1 MPTAVDQEQGPV
13 ERLATCALGYVRDG
27 MRVGLGSGR
36 AASAFVR
43 ALGARV
49 REGLAVRGVPTSEN
63 TGRLARDLGVPLAG
77 LDEGII
83 DLTVDGADEV
93 DPRLDLIKGYGGA
106 LVRERIVAAASRPG
120 VILVGGGELVAGLRG
135 PGRLPGRAAAA
146 ALVEAARAARA
157 GRGRCCVALSGGSTP
172 RRMYD
177 ILAEAPRWA
186 RLAWDRVEF
195 FWGDERA
202 VPPDHPESNYGAAA
216 AALLGKLDIAPERV
230 HRILGELPGAH

>member
-1 MPTAVDQEQGPV
+1 MATPTTVGQDQGPL
-13 ERLATCALGYVRDG
+13 ERLASSALEYVRDG

-106 LVRERIVAAASRPG
+106 LVRERIVATASRRR
-120 VILVGGGELVAGLRG
+120 VTLVGGEKLVPVLGTR
-135 PGRLPGRAAAA
+135 GRLPVEVIPFAWPLVVRELA
-146 ALVEAARAARA
+146 ALGCRPTLRMAGGLPFVTDNGNRIADCAVRPIEAKAAFGRDLRAIPGVVDTGLFLGITDLVLVAEGGGIREMR
-157 GRGRCCVALSGGSTP
+157 RGATS
-172 RRMYD
+172 
-177 ILAEAPRWA
+177 A
-186 RLAWDRVEF
+186 
-195 FWGDERA
+195 
-202 VPPDHPESNYGAAA
+202 
-216 AALLGKLDIAPERV
+216 
-230 HRILGELPGAH
+230 